1 MPAKNNAIWKTS
13 SLWKDTKLTL
23 QKADSIIVFDLET
36 TGLSRSQDRI
46 IELAAIRYRISTDYS
61 LQEECCIH
69 QYINPGKPLP
79 PEITEITKITDEMLA
94 DKPTEDA
101 VFCEIEDFFDG
112 DLVAGYNILTFD
124 CKFMNEYYGRMG
136 QVFSPPGA
144 IDCIQLARN
153 LLSKGTDVEN
163 FKLETVGAYFGLKF
177 NAHSAIEDARTTG
190 KLLEIFLKEYAQQ
203 EQAPTAPATG
213 TIQAEIQQISFWPG
227 FKGFS
232 RIYILTNC
240 GNVYFDIRSSSW
252 GGKDVDISLLDMPKL
267 EADAFRMVNAKTQA
281 EFSQFR
287 GTLTA

>member
-36 TGLSRSQDRI
+36 TGFSSKQDRI
-46 IELAAIRYRISTDYS
+46 IEMAAIRYRIGADYS
-61 LQEECCIH
+61 LQEECSIH

-124 CKFMNEYYGRMG
+124 CKFMKEYYGRMG

-203 EQAPTAPATG
+203 EQAPAAPATG

-267 EADAFRMVNAKTQA
+267 EADAFRMVNVKTQE